1 MKKLFVHLSM
11 LALLAALLVPMIGC
25 NKDKETEVDETPAT
39 SATVEPA
46 TTTPAPMSS
55 DMGTTGSM
63 GSDMGSGMG
72 AGTTT
77 PMGTEMTPPA
87 KK

>member
-11 LALLAALLVPMIGC
+11 LALLAALLVPMVGC
-25 NKDKETEVDETPAT
+25 NKDKETEVEETPAT
-39 SATVEPA
+39 SATAEPA

-63 GSDMGSGMG
+63 GTDMG
-72 AGTTT
+72 AA
-77 PMGTEMTPPA
+77 PAMGTYMTPP

>member
-11 LALLAALLVPMIGC
+11 LALLAALLVPMVGC
-25 NKDKETEVDETPAT
+25 NKDKETEVEETPAT
-39 SATVEPA
+39 SATAEPA
-46 TTTPAPMSS
+46 TTTPAPAMSS

-63 GSDMGSGMG
+63 GSDMG